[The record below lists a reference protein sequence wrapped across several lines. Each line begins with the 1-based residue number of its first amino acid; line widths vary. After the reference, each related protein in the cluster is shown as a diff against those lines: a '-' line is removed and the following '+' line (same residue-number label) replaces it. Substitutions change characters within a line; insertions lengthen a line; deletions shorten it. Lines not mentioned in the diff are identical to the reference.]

1 LATRGAARSTNHRT
15 KAANTADDER
25 AQREFLFFIILIN
38 PDFGFWLQKNSYTDG
53 KISRKFME
61 IALINWN
68 NFRYWKFLQNTTDFE
83 LNQRFPSKFKFLKN
97 WSLMKIET
105 TNINPP
111 ELKIGQVDLHGGL
124 PQTNSQGQTRY
135 RIPKRAKCHAISG
148 KKNPMR
154 KPESFSS
161 IWTPKNT
168 FRHQEFYIF
177 AYL

>member
-1 LATRGAARSTNHRT
+1 
-15 KAANTADDER
+15 
-25 AQREFLFFIILIN
+25 
-38 PDFGFWLQKNSYTDG
+38 
-53 KISRKFME
+53 
-61 IALINWN
+61 
-68 NFRYWKFLQNTTDFE
+68 
-83 LNQRFPSKFKFLKN
+83 
-97 WSLMKIET
+97 MKIET